1 MPKEAANTQLTLA
14 LNTMLEREFVSPLTS
29 IRGTLEIMRDF
40 ADLSDEERSRFIK
53 NALQDC
59 ARLEQGVDQLAS
71 TVYAT
76 ANDEQSDQ
84 DESNQSRKK
93 HDGSDSVYDERIQ
106 FFEELQV
113 VEVDFSDF
121 VFSSSKICNDF
132 HDRLD
137 QLIESTGERW
147 YIVVNYHHCSIWPE
161 AWVAFAHR
169 GKKINVSYSLGTVRY
184 FNASAVDN
192 DSPLLSDPDLHT
204 SRDEAF
210 AHIEQLRHTTRD
222 N

>member
-1 MPKEAANTQLTLA
+1 MPKVASNTQLTLA
-14 LNTMLEREFVSPLTS
+14 LNTMLEHEFVSPLTS

-40 ADLSDEERSRFIK
+40 DDLSDEERSRFLK

-59 ARLEQGVDQLAS
+59 ARLEQGVEQLAS

-76 ANDEQSDQ
+76 ANHEQSDQ
-84 DESNQSRKK
+84 PQKK
-93 HDGSDSVYDERIQ
+93 HDDSGSVYDQRIQ
-106 FFEELQV
+106 FFEELQII
-113 VEVDFSDF
+113 EVDFSDF
-121 VFSSSKICNDF
+121 VFSSSKIVNDF

-184 FNASAVDN
+184 FNASAVDH

-210 AHIEQLRHTTRD
+210 AHIEQLRHKALHK
-222 N
+222 

>member
-1 MPKEAANTQLTLA
+1 MPKEASNTQLTLA

-40 ADLSDEERSRFIK
+40 ADLSDEERSRFLK

-59 ARLEQGVDQLAS
+59 ARLEQGVEQLAS
-71 TVYAT
+71 TVYTT

-84 DESNQSRKK
+84 DQSNQSRKK
-93 HDGSDSVYDERIQ
+93 HDDSASVYDERIQ
-106 FFEELQV
+106 FFEELQT

-121 VFSSSKICNDF
+121 VFSSSKIVNDF

-184 FNASAVDN
+184 FNASAVDH

>member
-1 MPKEAANTQLTLA
+1 MPKEASNTQLTLA

-40 ADLSDEERSRFIK
+40 ADLSDEERSRVLK

-59 ARLEQGVDQLAS
+59 ARLEQGVEQLAS

-84 DESNQSRKK
+84 PQKK

-106 FFEELQV
+106 FFEELQT

-121 VFSSSKICNDF
+121 VFSSSKIVNDF

-184 FNASAVDN
+184 FNASALDH

-210 AHIEQLRHTTRD
+210 AHIEQLRHTRPHK
-222 N
+222 